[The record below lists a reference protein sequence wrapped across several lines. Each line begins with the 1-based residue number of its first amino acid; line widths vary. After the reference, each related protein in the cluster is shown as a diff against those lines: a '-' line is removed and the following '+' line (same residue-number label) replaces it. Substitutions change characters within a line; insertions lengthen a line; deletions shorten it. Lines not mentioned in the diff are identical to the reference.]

1 MKSLHYRPATEADLP
16 FIAETYEQNIAA
28 LHGNHRT
35 LEVWKELLQ
44 NKGQAYYIVRDAQP
58 VAWFRLDTEEDLEL
72 GMLQVAPSCQRQGI
86 GKFILSVTEALA
98 KEKGFSK
105 VIIHTTEDNLP
116 AQALYR
122 KAGYA
127 LTEVGPCTTA
137 DGKER
142 VGYTFEKRL
151 AKVPVKPV
159 AVRPYRD
166 EDYEAVS
173 RIHDAARKIELALAN
188 LSNAFLPFCVASER
202 EDFFD
207 YPHIDVATQDE
218 KVVGFSAYTEEE
230 LAWLYVCPDLFR
242 QKIGSALIEN
252 ALKTQPG
259 ICEIEVLYGN
269 EPAKGLYETFGFTL
283 EKLVNGVMPGNES
296 FPVTVYCLHKEES
309 L

>member
-1 MKSLHYRPATEADLP
+1 M
-16 FIAETYEQNIAA
+16 
-28 LHGNHRT
+28 
-35 LEVWKELLQ
+35 
-44 NKGQAYYIVRDAQP
+44 
-58 VAWFRLDTEEDLEL
+58 
-72 GMLQVAPSCQRQGI
+72 
-86 GKFILSVTEALA
+86 
-98 KEKGFSK
+98 
-105 VIIHTTEDNLP
+105 
-116 AQALYR
+116 
-122 KAGYA
+122 
-127 LTEVGPCTTA
+127 
-137 DGKER
+137 
-142 VGYTFEKRL
+142 
-151 AKVPVKPV
+151 
-159 AVRPYRD
+159 
-166 EDYEAVS
+166 
-173 RIHDAARKIELALAN
+173 
-188 LSNAFLPFCVASER
+188 ASQR

-252 ALKTQPG
+252 ALKTEPG

>member
-1 MKSLHYRPATEADLP
+1 MDSLHYYPATEADLS
-16 FIAETYEQNIAA
+16 FIREVYEENMDA

-35 LEVWKELLQ
+35 LETWKDLMKAETS
-44 NKGQAYYIVRDAQP
+44 AYYIVKAAEP

-72 GMLQVAPSCQRQGI
+72 GMLQVKPSCHRRGV
-86 GKFILSVTEALA
+86 GKFILSVTEELA
-98 KEKGFSK
+98 KEKGYSK

-122 KAGYA
+122 KVGYT

-137 DGKER
+137 DGAQR

-151 AKVPVKPV
+151 GETPVS
-159 AVRPYRD
+159 AITVRPY
-166 EDYEAVS
+166 EEKDYEAIE

-188 LSNAFLPFCVASER
+188 LSDAFLPFCVASER

-207 YPHIDVATQDE
+207 YPHINVATIGE
-218 KVVGFSAYTEEE
+218 KVVGFCAYTEEE
-230 LAWLYVCPDLFR
+230 LAWLYVSTDLFR

-252 ALKTQPG
+252 ALKTEPG

-269 EPAKGLYETFGFTL
+269 EPAKRLYETFGFTL
-283 EKLVNGVMPGNES
+283 EKLVNGVMPGNET
-296 FPVTVYCLHKEES
+296 FPVTVYCLHKEK
-309 L
+309 